1 MTGLAKAS
9 LTLASKG
16 ILATPLGLSHT
27 ASKYKCLS
35 NFFLMEEPV
44 GFKLLIFCE

>member
-16 ILATPLGLSHT
+16 ILATPLGLSH
-27 ASKYKCLS
+27 APSKYKCLS
-35 NFFLMEEPV
+35 NFFDV
-44 GFKLLIFCE
+44 GTSWL